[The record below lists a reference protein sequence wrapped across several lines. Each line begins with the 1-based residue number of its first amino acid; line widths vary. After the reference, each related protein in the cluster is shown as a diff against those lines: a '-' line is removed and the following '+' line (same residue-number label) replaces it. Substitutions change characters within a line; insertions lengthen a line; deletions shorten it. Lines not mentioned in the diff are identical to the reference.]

1 MKTKFLAIVLFLV
14 TFFSVSSIAQNT
26 KVYISDVFTTTK
38 VYDTN
43 PIEAIKSDTAI
54 MKVVDKI
61 EIKGG
66 FNKHFFVEFKDVYI
80 NDSTKSSIEYI
91 YPIKAIIDAVIEM
104 NEASNLEKY
113 GTDNKIFSVYFR
125 FPNYDT
131 ISLTFVF
138 GTTKSVNNGVTEYE
152 AKVIGVATCGNE
164 DNLCATLCV
173 LGNKKIQIE
182 SDNTEFENGYKFG
195 KEIREFENGI
205 QAALEE

>member
-1 MKTKFLAIVLFLV
+1 MKTKVLAIVLFLF
-14 TFFSVSSIAQNT
+14 TFFSVSCVAQNT
-26 KVYISDVFTTTK
+26 KVYINDVFTTTK

-43 PIEAIKSDTAI
+43 PIESIKSDTAI
-54 MKVVDKI
+54 MKVVDKM

-66 FNKHFFVEFKDVYI
+66 FNKLLCVDLKAVYI

-104 NEASNLEKY
+104 NERSNLEKY
-113 GTDNKIFSVYFR
+113 GEENKIFSLNFR

-131 ISLTFVF
+131 INLTFIF
-138 GTTKSVNNGVTEYE
+138 GTTKNVNNGVTEYK
-152 AKVIGVATCGNE
+152 AKLIGVATCGNE

-173 LGNKKIQIE
+173 LGNKNIQIE
-182 SDNTEFENGYKFG
+182 SDTTEFENGYKLG

>member
-1 MKTKFLAIVLFLV
+1 MKTKVLAIVLFLV
-14 TFFSVSSIAQNT
+14 TFFSVSCVAQNT

-54 MKVVDKI
+54 MKVVDKM

-66 FNKHFFVEFKDVYI
+66 FNKHFFVDFKDVYI

-91 YPIKAIIDAVIEM
+91 YPIKEIIDAVIEI
-104 NEASNLEKY
+104 NEPSNLEKY
-113 GTDNKIFSVYFR
+113 GHDNKIFSVYFR

-164 DNLCATLCV
+164 DNLGATLCV

-182 SDNTEFENGYKFG
+182 HDTTEFENGYKLG

>member
-1 MKTKFLAIVLFLV
+1 MKTKVLAIVLFLV
-14 TFFSVSSIAQNT
+14 TFFSVSCVAQNT
-26 KVYISDVFTTTK
+26 KVHINDVFTTTK

-54 MKVVDKI
+54 MKVVDKM

-66 FNKHFFVEFKDVYI
+66 FHKYFFVDFKDVYI

-91 YPIKAIIDAVIEM
+91 YPIKEIIDAVIEM
-104 NEASNLEKY
+104 NEPSNVEKY
-113 GTDNKIFSVYFR
+113 GEDNKIFNLNFR

-131 ISLTFVF
+131 INLTFVF
-138 GTTKSVNNGVTEYE
+138 GTTKSVNNGVTEYK
-152 AKVIGVATCGNE
+152 AKLIGVATCGNE

-182 SDNTEFENGYKFG
+182 SDNTEFEDGYKLG

>member
-1 MKTKFLAIVLFLV
+1 MKTKVLAIVLFLV
-14 TFFSVSSIAQNT
+14 TFFSVSCVAQNT
-26 KVYISDVFTTTK
+26 KVYINDVFTTTK

-54 MKVVDKI
+54 MKVVDKM

-91 YPIKAIIDAVIEM
+91 YPIKEIIDAVIEM
-104 NEASNLEKY
+104 NEPSNLEKY
-113 GTDNKIFSVYFR
+113 GTDNKIFNLNFR

-131 ISLTFVF
+131 INLTFLF
-138 GTTKSVNNGVTEYE
+138 GTTKNLNNDTIEYQTKVT
-152 AKVIGVATCGNE
+152 GLATCGNE

-182 SDNTEFENGYKFG
+182 SDNTEFENGYKLG

>member
-1 MKTKFLAIVLFLV
+1 MKTKVLAIVLFLV
-14 TFFSVSSIAQNT
+14 TFFSVSCVAQNT
-26 KVYISDVFTTTK
+26 KVYINDVFTTTK

-43 PIEAIKSDTAI
+43 PIEAIKTDTAI
-54 MKVVDKI
+54 MKVVDKM

-91 YPIKAIIDAVIEM
+91 YPIKTIIDAVIEM
-104 NEASNLEKY
+104 NEPSNLEKY
-113 GTDNKIFSVYFR
+113 GTDNKIFNLNFR
-125 FPNYDT
+125 FPNEDT
-131 ISLTFVF
+131 INLTFLF
-138 GTTKSVNNGVTEYE
+138 GTTKNVNNDTIEYQTKVT
-152 AKVIGVATCGNE
+152 GLATCGNE
-164 DNLCATLCV
+164 DNLCTTLCV

-182 SDNTEFENGYKFG
+182 HDTTEFENGYKLG

>member
-1 MKTKFLAIVLFLV
+1 MKTKILAIVLFLV

-91 YPIKAIIDAVIEM
+91 YPIKTIIDAVIEI

-113 GTDNKIFSVYFR
+113 GNDNKIFSVYFR

>member
-1 MKTKFLAIVLFLV
+1 MKTKILAIVLFLV
-14 TFFSVSSIAQNT
+14 TFFSVSCVAQNT
-26 KVYISDVFTTTK
+26 KVYINDVFTTTK

-54 MKVVDKI
+54 MKVVDKM

-91 YPIKAIIDAVIEM
+91 YPIKEIIDAVIEM

-113 GTDNKIFSVYFR
+113 GTDNKIFNLNFR

-131 ISLTFVF
+131 INLTFLF
-138 GTTKSVNNGVTEYE
+138 RTTKNLNNDTIEYQTKVT
-152 AKVIGVATCGNE
+152 GLATCGNE
-164 DNLCATLCV
+164 DNLCVTLCV

-182 SDNTEFENGYKFG
+182 SDNTEFEDGYKLG

>member
-1 MKTKFLAIVLFLV
+1 MKTKVLAIVLFLV
-14 TFFSVSSIAQNT
+14 TFFSVSCVAQNT
-26 KVYISDVFTTTK
+26 KVYINDVFTTTK
-38 VYDTN
+38 VYNTN

-54 MKVVDKI
+54 MKVIDKM

-91 YPIKAIIDAVIEM
+91 YPIKEIIDAVIEM
-104 NEASNLEKY
+104 NETSNLEKY
-113 GTDNKIFSVYFR
+113 GNDNKIFSVYFR

>member
-1 MKTKFLAIVLFLV
+1 MKTKVLAIVLFVV
-14 TFFSVSSIAQNT
+14 TFFSVSCVAQNT
-26 KVYISDVFTTTK
+26 KVYINDVFTTTK

-43 PIEAIKSDTAI
+43 PIESIKSDTAI
-54 MKVVDKI
+54 MKVVDKM

-91 YPIKAIIDAVIEM
+91 YPIKTIIDAVIEI

-138 GTTKSVNNGVTEYE
+138 ETTKSVNNGVTEYK

-182 SDNTEFENGYKFG
+182 HDTTEFENGYKLG

>member
-1 MKTKFLAIVLFLV
+1 MKTKILAIVLFLV
-14 TFFSVSSIAQNT
+14 TFFSVSCVAQNT
-26 KVYISDVFTTTK
+26 KVYINDVFTTTK

-54 MKVVDKI
+54 MKVVNKM

-91 YPIKAIIDAVIEM
+91 YPIKTIIDAVIEM
-104 NEASNLEKY
+104 NETSNLEKY
-113 GTDNKIFSVYFR
+113 GTDNKIFNLNFR

-131 ISLTFVF
+131 INLTFIF
-138 GTTKSVNNGVTEYE
+138 GTTKNLNNDTIEYQTKVT
-152 AKVIGVATCGNE
+152 GLATCGNE
-164 DNLCATLCV
+164 DNLCTTLCV

-182 SDNTEFENGYKFG
+182 RDNTEFENGYKLG

>member
-1 MKTKFLAIVLFLV
+1 MKSKILAIVLFLV

-26 KVYISDVFTTTK
+26 KVHINDVFTTTK

-54 MKVVDKI
+54 MKVVDKM

-91 YPIKAIIDAVIEM
+91 YPIKEIIDAVIEI
-104 NEASNLEKY
+104 NEPSNLEKY
-113 GTDNKIFSVYFR
+113 GHDNKIFSVYFR

-138 GTTKSVNNGVTEYE
+138 GTTKGVNNGVTEYE

-182 SDNTEFENGYKFG
+182 SDNTEFENGYKLG

>member
-1 MKTKFLAIVLFLV
+1 MKTKVLAIVLFLV

-43 PIEAIKSDTAI
+43 PIEAIKSDTVI
-54 MKVVDKI
+54 MKVVDKM

-91 YPIKAIIDAVIEM
+91 YPIKEIIDAVIEM
-104 NEASNLEKY
+104 NEPSNLEKY

-138 GTTKSVNNGVTEYE
+138 GTTKNVNNGVTEYE

-164 DNLCATLCV
+164 DNLGATLCV

-182 SDNTEFENGYKFG
+182 SDNTEFENGYKLG

>member
-1 MKTKFLAIVLFLV
+1 MKTKVLAIVLFLV
-14 TFFSVSSIAQNT
+14 TLFSVSCVAQNT
-26 KVYISDVFTTTK
+26 KVYINDVFTTTK

-43 PIEAIKSDTAI
+43 PIDAIKSDTAI
-54 MKVVDKI
+54 MKVVDKM

-91 YPIKAIIDAVIEM
+91 YPIKEIIDAVIEM
-104 NEASNLEKY
+104 NETSNLEKY
-113 GTDNKIFSVYFR
+113 GNDNKIFSVYFR

-182 SDNTEFENGYKFG
+182 HDTTEFENGYKLG

>member
-1 MKTKFLAIVLFLV
+1 MKTKVLAIVLFLV
-14 TFFSVSSIAQNT
+14 TFFSVSCVAQNT
-26 KVYISDVFTTTK
+26 KVYINDVFTTTK
-38 VYDTN
+38 VYDIN

-54 MKVVDKI
+54 MKVVDKM

-91 YPIKAIIDAVIEM
+91 YPIKTIIDAVIEM
-104 NEASNLEKY
+104 NEPSNLEKY
-113 GTDNKIFSVYFR
+113 GTDNKIFNLNFR

-131 ISLTFVF
+131 INLTFIF
-138 GTTKSVNNGVTEYE
+138 GTTKNLNNDTIEYQTKVT
-152 AKVIGVATCGNE
+152 GLATCGNE
-164 DNLCATLCV
+164 DNLCTTLCV

-182 SDNTEFENGYKFG
+182 SDNTEFEDGYKLG

>member
-1 MKTKFLAIVLFLV
+1 MKTKILAIVLFLV
-14 TFFSVSSIAQNT
+14 TLFSVSCIAQNT
-26 KVYISDVFTTTK
+26 KIYIDDEFTTTK

-43 PIEAIKSDTAI
+43 PIEVIKSDTAI
-54 MKVVDKI
+54 MKVVDKM

-66 FNKHFFVEFKDVYI
+66 FNKHFFVDFKDVYI

-91 YPIKAIIDAVIEM
+91 YPIKEIIDAVIEI

-113 GTDNKIFSVYFR
+113 GHDNKIFSVYFR

>member
-1 MKTKFLAIVLFLV
+1 MKTKVLAIVLFLV
-14 TFFSVSSIAQNT
+14 TFFSVSCVAQNT
-26 KVYISDVFTTTK
+26 KVYINDVFTTTK

-43 PIEAIKSDTAI
+43 PIESIKSDTAI
-54 MKVVDKI
+54 MKVVDKM

-66 FNKHFFVEFKDVYI
+66 FNKLLCVDLKAVYI

-104 NEASNLEKY
+104 NERSNLEKY
-113 GTDNKIFSVYFR
+113 GEENKIFSLNFR

-131 ISLTFVF
+131 INITFIF
-138 GTTKSVNNGVTEYE
+138 GTTKNVNNGVTEYK
-152 AKVIGVATCGNE
+152 AKLIGVATCGNE

-173 LGNKKIQIE
+173 LGNKNIQIE
-182 SDNTEFENGYKFG
+182 HDTTEFENGYKLG

>member
-1 MKTKFLAIVLFLV
+1 MKTKVLAIVLFLV

-43 PIEAIKSDTAI
+43 PIEAIKTDTAI
-54 MKVVDKI
+54 MKVVDKM

-66 FNKHFFVEFKDVYI
+66 FNKHFFVDFKDVYI

-91 YPIKAIIDAVIEM
+91 YPIKEIIDAVIEI
-104 NEASNLEKY
+104 NEPSNLEKY
-113 GTDNKIFSVYFR
+113 GHDNKIFSVYFR

-182 SDNTEFENGYKFG
+182 SDNTEFENGYKLG

>member
-1 MKTKFLAIVLFLV
+1 MKTKVLAIVLFLV

-54 MKVVDKI
+54 MKVVDKM

-91 YPIKAIIDAVIEM
+91 YPIKEIIDAVIEI
-104 NEASNLEKY
+104 NEPSNLEKY
-113 GTDNKIFSVYFR
+113 GHDNKIFSVYFR

-138 GTTKSVNNGVTEYE
+138 GTTKSVNNGVTEYG

-182 SDNTEFENGYKFG
+182 SDNTEFENGYKLG
-195 KEIREFENGI
+195 KEIRDFENGI

>member
-1 MKTKFLAIVLFLV
+1 MKTKVLAIVLFLV
-14 TFFSVSSIAQNT
+14 TFFSVSCVAQNT
-26 KVYISDVFTTTK
+26 KVYINDVFTTTK

-43 PIEAIKSDTAI
+43 PIESIKSDTAI
-54 MKVVDKI
+54 MKVVDKM

-66 FNKHFFVEFKDVYI
+66 FNKLLCVDLKAVYI

-104 NEASNLEKY
+104 NERSNLEKY
-113 GTDNKIFSVYFR
+113 GEENKIFSLDFR

-131 ISLTFVF
+131 INLTFIF
-138 GTTKSVNNGVTEYE
+138 GTTKNVNNGVTEYK
-152 AKVIGVATCGNE
+152 AKLIGVATCGNE

-173 LGNKKIQIE
+173 LGNKNIQIE
-182 SDNTEFENGYKFG
+182 SDTTEFENGYKLG

>member
-1 MKTKFLAIVLFLV
+1 MKTKVLAIVLFLV
-14 TFFSVSSIAQNT
+14 TFFSVSCVAQNT
-26 KVYISDVFTTTK
+26 KVYINDVFTTTK

-43 PIEAIKSDTAI
+43 PIESIKSDTAI
-54 MKVVDKI
+54 MKVVDKM

-66 FNKHFFVEFKDVYI
+66 FNKLLCVDLKAVYI

-104 NEASNLEKY
+104 NERSNLEKY
-113 GTDNKIFSVYFR
+113 GEENKIFSLNFR

-131 ISLTFVF
+131 INITFIF
-138 GTTKSVNNGVTEYE
+138 GTTKNVNNGVTEYK
-152 AKVIGVATCGNE
+152 AKLIGVATCGNE

-173 LGNKKIQIE
+173 LGNKNIQIE
-182 SDNTEFENGYKFG
+182 SDTTEFENGYKLG

>member
-1 MKTKFLAIVLFLV
+1 MKTKILAIVLFLV
-14 TFFSVSSIAQNT
+14 TLFSVSCVAQNT
-26 KVYISDVFTTTK
+26 KIYINDEFTTTK

-43 PIEAIKSDTAI
+43 PIDVIKSDTAI

-61 EIKGG
+61 EIKSG
-66 FNKHFFVEFKDVYI
+66 FHKHFFVDFKDVYI

-91 YPIKAIIDAVIEM
+91 YPIKEIIDAVIEI

-113 GTDNKIFSVYFR
+113 GTDNKIFNLNFR

-131 ISLTFVF
+131 INLTFIF
-138 GTTKSVNNGVTEYE
+138 GTTKSVNNGVTEYK

-182 SDNTEFENGYKFG
+182 HDTTEFENGYKLG

>member
-1 MKTKFLAIVLFLV
+1 MKTKVLAIVLFLV

-38 VYDTN
+38 VYYTN

-66 FNKHFFVEFKDVYI
+66 FNKHFFVDFKDVYI

-91 YPIKAIIDAVIEM
+91 YPIKEIIDAVIEI
-104 NEASNLEKY
+104 NEPSNLEKY
-113 GTDNKIFSVYFR
+113 GHDNKIFSVYFR

-182 SDNTEFENGYKFG
+182 SDNTEFENGYKLG
-195 KEIREFENGI
+195 KEIREFETGI

>member
-195 KEIREFENGI
+195 KEIREFANGI
-205 QAALEE
+205 QAVLEE

>member
-1 MKTKFLAIVLFLV
+1 MKTKVLAIVLFLV
-14 TFFSVSSIAQNT
+14 TFFSVSCVAQNT

-38 VYDTN
+38 FYDTN
-43 PIEAIKSDTAI
+43 PIEAIKTDTAI
-54 MKVVDKI
+54 MKVVDKM

-91 YPIKAIIDAVIEM
+91 YPIKTIIDAVIEM

-182 SDNTEFENGYKFG
+182 HDTTEFENGYKLG

>member
-1 MKTKFLAIVLFLV
+1 MKTKVLAIVLFLV
-14 TFFSVSSIAQNT
+14 TFFSVSCVAQNT
-26 KVYISDVFTTTK
+26 KVYINDVFTTTK

-43 PIEAIKSDTAI
+43 PIEAIKTDTAI
-54 MKVVDKI
+54 MKVVDKM

-91 YPIKAIIDAVIEM
+91 YPIKTIIDAVIEM
-104 NEASNLEKY
+104 NEPSNLEKY
-113 GTDNKIFSVYFR
+113 GTDNKIFNLNFR
-125 FPNYDT
+125 FPNEDT
-131 ISLTFVF
+131 INLTFLF
-138 GTTKSVNNGVTEYE
+138 GTTKNVNNDTIEYQTKVT
-152 AKVIGVATCGNE
+152 GLATCGNE
-164 DNLCATLCV
+164 DNLCTTLCV

-182 SDNTEFENGYKFG
+182 SDNTEFEDGYKLG

>member
-1 MKTKFLAIVLFLV
+1 MKIKVLAIVLFLF
-14 TFFSVSSIAQNT
+14 TFFSVSCVAQNT
-26 KVYISDVFTTTK
+26 KVYINDVFTTTK

-43 PIEAIKSDTAI
+43 PIEVIKSDTAI
-54 MKVVDKI
+54 MKVVDKM

-66 FNKHFFVEFKDVYI
+66 FNKLLCVDLKAVYI

-104 NEASNLEKY
+104 NERSNLEKY
-113 GTDNKIFSVYFR
+113 GEENKIFSLNFR

-131 ISLTFVF
+131 INLTFIF
-138 GTTKSVNNGVTEYE
+138 GTTKNVNNGVTEYK

-164 DNLCATLCV
+164 DNLCTTLCV
-173 LGNKKIQIE
+173 LGNKNIQIE
-182 SDNTEFENGYKFG
+182 SDTTEFENGYKLG

>member
-1 MKTKFLAIVLFLV
+1 MKTKVLAIVLFLV
-14 TFFSVSSIAQNT
+14 TFFSVSSVAQNT
-26 KVYISDVFTTTK
+26 KVYINDVFTTTK

-43 PIEAIKSDTAI
+43 PIESIKSDTAI

-66 FNKHFFVEFKDVYI
+66 INKLLCVDLKAVYI

-91 YPIKAIIDAVIEM
+91 YPIKTIIEAVIEM

-113 GTDNKIFSVYFR
+113 GTDNKIFSVYFA
-125 FPNYDT
+125 FPNED
-131 ISLTFVF
+131 SMSFNFVF
-138 GTTKSVNNGVTEYE
+138 GTTKNVNNGLTEYK

-182 SDNTEFENGYKFG
+182 SDNTEFENGYKLG

>member
-1 MKTKFLAIVLFLV
+1 MKTKVLAIVLFLV

-43 PIEAIKSDTAI
+43 PIEAIKTDTAI
-54 MKVVDKI
+54 MKVVDKM

-66 FNKHFFVEFKDVYI
+66 FNKHFFVDFKDVYI

-91 YPIKAIIDAVIEM
+91 YPIKEIIDAVIEI
-104 NEASNLEKY
+104 NEPSNLEKY
-113 GTDNKIFSVYFR
+113 GHDNKIFSVYFR

>member
-1 MKTKFLAIVLFLV
+1 MKTKVLAIVLFLV
-14 TFFSVSSIAQNT
+14 TLFGVSCVAQNT
-26 KVYISDVFTTTK
+26 KVYINDVFTTTK

-43 PIEAIKSDTAI
+43 PIEEIKSDTAI
-54 MKVVDKI
+54 MKVVDKM

-66 FNKHFFVEFKDVYI
+66 FNKHFFIEFKDVYI

-91 YPIKAIIDAVIEM
+91 YPIKTIIDAVIEM

>member
-1 MKTKFLAIVLFLV
+1 MKTKVLAIVLFLV

-43 PIEAIKSDTAI
+43 PIESIKSDTAI
-54 MKVVDKI
+54 MKVVDKM

-66 FNKHFFVEFKDVYI
+66 FHKHFFVEFKDVYI
-80 NDSTKSSIEYI
+80 NASTKSSIEYI
-91 YPIKAIIDAVIEM
+91 YPIKAIIDAVIVM
-104 NEASNLEKY
+104 NEQSNVEKY
-113 GTDNKIFSVYFR
+113 GEENKIFSLNFR

-131 ISLTFVF
+131 INLTFIF
-138 GTTKSVNNGVTEYE
+138 GTTKNVNNDTIEYQSKVT
-152 AKVIGVATCGNE
+152 GLATCGNE

-182 SDNTEFENGYKFG
+182 SDNTEFENGYKLG

>member
-1 MKTKFLAIVLFLV
+1 MKTKVLAIVLFLV
-14 TFFSVSSIAQNT
+14 TFFSVSCVAQNT
-26 KVYISDVFTTTK
+26 KVYINDVFTTTK

-43 PIEAIKSDTAI
+43 PIESIKSDTAI
-54 MKVVDKI
+54 MKVVDKM

-66 FNKHFFVEFKDVYI
+66 FNKLLCVDLKAVYI

-104 NEASNLEKY
+104 NERSNLEKY
-113 GTDNKIFSVYFR
+113 GEENKIFSLDFR

-131 ISLTFVF
+131 INLTFIF
-138 GTTKSVNNGVTEYE
+138 GTTKNVNNGVTEYK
-152 AKVIGVATCGNE
+152 AKLIGVATCGNE

-173 LGNKKIQIE
+173 LGNKNIQIE
-182 SDNTEFENGYKFG
+182 HDTTEFENGYKLG

>member
-1 MKTKFLAIVLFLV
+1 MKTKILAIVLFLV
-14 TFFSVSSIAQNT
+14 TFFSVSCVAQNT

-43 PIEAIKSDTAI
+43 PIEAIKTDTAI
-54 MKVVDKI
+54 MKVVDKM

-66 FNKHFFVEFKDVYI
+66 FNKHFFVDFKDVYI

-91 YPIKAIIDAVIEM
+91 YPIKEIIDAVIEI
-104 NEASNLEKY
+104 NEPSNLEKY
-113 GTDNKIFSVYFR
+113 GHDNKIFSVYFR

-164 DNLCATLCV
+164 DNLCTTLCV

-182 SDNTEFENGYKFG
+182 SDNTEFENGYKLG

>member
-1 MKTKFLAIVLFLV
+1 MKTKVLAIVLFLV
-14 TFFSVSSIAQNT
+14 TLFSVSCVAQNT
-26 KVYISDVFTTTK
+26 KVYINDVFTTTK

-43 PIEAIKSDTAI
+43 PIDAIKSDTAI
-54 MKVVDKI
+54 MKVVDKM

-91 YPIKAIIDAVIEM
+91 YPIKEIIDAVIEM
-104 NEASNLEKY
+104 NETSNLEKY
-113 GTDNKIFSVYFR
+113 GNDNKIFSVYFR